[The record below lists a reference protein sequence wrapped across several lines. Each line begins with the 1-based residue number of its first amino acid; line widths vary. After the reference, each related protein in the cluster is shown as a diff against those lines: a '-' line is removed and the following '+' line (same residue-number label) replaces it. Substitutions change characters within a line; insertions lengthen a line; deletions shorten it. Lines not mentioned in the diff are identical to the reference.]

1 MDGDVASLKKKDIPT
16 TEKGKMKK
24 GKFNSKNTM
33 KIAHKAYP
41 NDAEKINKV
50 IEILDSCGTK
60 ESKNGAETVRRV
72 LRKFD
77 YHGRVAWKNPFVMV
91 FTFNTFLVEQ

>member
-1 MDGDVASLKKKDIPT
+1 
-16 TEKGKMKK
+16 MKK

-60 ESKNGAETVRRV
+60 G
-72 LRKFD
+72 KFSF
-77 YHGRVAWKNPFVMV
+77 R
-91 FTFNTFLVEQ
+91 